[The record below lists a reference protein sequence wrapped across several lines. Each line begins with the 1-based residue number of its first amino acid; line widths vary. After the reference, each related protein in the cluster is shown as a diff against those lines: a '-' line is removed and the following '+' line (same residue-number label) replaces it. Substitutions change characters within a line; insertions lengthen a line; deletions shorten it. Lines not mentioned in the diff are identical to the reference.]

1 MSNARFHLFQEATSQ
16 FTAVIVLEN
25 TNQMSQEMTEVQEMT
40 EAEDHHMGV
49 IPLDLVLVLDQVE
62 EKVINF

>member
-1 MSNARFHLFQEATSQ
+1 MLNVQFHLFQEAISQ

-25 TNQMSQEMTEVQEMT
+25 TNQMIPVMKDHLVTI
-40 EAEDHHMGV
+40 EAEDHHMVV
-49 IPLDLVLVLDQVE
+49 IPLDLVLGQVE